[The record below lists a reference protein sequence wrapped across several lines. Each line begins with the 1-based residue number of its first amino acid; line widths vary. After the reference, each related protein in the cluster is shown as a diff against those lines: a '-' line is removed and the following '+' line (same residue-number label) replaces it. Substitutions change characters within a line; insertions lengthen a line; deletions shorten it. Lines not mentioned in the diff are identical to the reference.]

1 LCNLDYAACGPTV
14 VVKPDAV
21 HQSPSSIALS
31 EPHREQVRE
40 PSFIIR
46 KEAKEGGGVKR
57 LRHAKSNAEPRYMR
71 QENAPHIFHLFS
83 MI

>member
-1 LCNLDYAACGPTV
+1 
-14 VVKPDAV
+14 
-21 HQSPSSIALS
+21 
-31 EPHREQVRE
+31 VRE